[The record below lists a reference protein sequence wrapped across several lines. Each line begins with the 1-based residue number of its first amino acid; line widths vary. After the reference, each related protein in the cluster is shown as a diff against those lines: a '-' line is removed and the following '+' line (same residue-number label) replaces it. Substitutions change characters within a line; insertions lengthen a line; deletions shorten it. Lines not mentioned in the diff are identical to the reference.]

1 MATAARVDPYS
12 SFLFRV
18 EIDGITQAHFREC
31 TGLSSSVE
39 VIENPEGGK
48 GQVGKMPGRVK
59 YPNISLKWGS
69 TESVELYEW
78 HRTALQGTIQR
89 RNGSIVQLDSRGDE
103 KSRWN
108 FVDGWPTKWDGP
120 TFNAGASELSIETL
134 EIAHEGV
141 ERA

>member
-1 MATAARVDPYS
+1 MTTGVRVDPHS

-18 EIDGITQAHFREC
+18 EIDGITQGHFREC

-59 YPNISLKWGS
+59 YPNVVLKWGS
-69 TESVELYEW
+69 TDSTDLYEW
-78 HRTALQGTIQR
+78 HRTVLQGTVQR
-89 RNGSIVQLDSRGDE
+89 KNGSIIQLDSHGEE
-103 KSRWN
+103 KARWN

-120 TFNAGASELSIETL
+120 TFNAGATELSIETL

-141 ERA
+141 ERG

>member
-1 MATAARVDPYS
+1 MTTGVRVDPNS

-18 EIDGITQAHFREC
+18 EIDGITQGHFREC

-48 GQVGKMPGRVK
+48 GQVGKMPGRVR
-59 YPNISLKWGS
+59 YPNLVLKWGS
-69 TESVELYEW
+69 ADSTELYEW
-78 HRTALQGTIQR
+78 HRTVLQGTVQR
-89 RNGSIVQLDSRGDE
+89 KNGSIIQLDSHGDE
-103 KSRWN
+103 KVRWN

-120 TFNAGASELSIETL
+120 TFNAGATELSIETL

-141 ERA
+141 ERG

>member
-1 MATAARVDPYS
+1 MTTGARVDPNS

-48 GQVGKMPGRVK
+48 GQVGKLPGRLK
-59 YPNISLKWGS
+59 YQNLILQWGS
-69 TESVELYEW
+69 AESTELYEW
-78 HRTALQGTIQR
+78 HRSALQGNVLR
-89 RNGSIVQLDSRGDE
+89 KNGSIVQLDARGDE
-103 KSRWN
+103 KARWN

-120 TFNAGASELSIETL
+120 SFNSGASELSVEKL

-141 ERA
+141 ERG